1 MAGKYNFKIEQG
13 TTFSFSIVWKDSDGG
28 LIPLTDYTSR
38 MQLRYG
44 SYTGEIA
51 IELTTE
57 NGGITINIGT
67 SQVTVSISAIQS
79 ALLELK
85 PCVYDLEMVNGD
97 VVTRLIEGKVRIVPE
112 VTR

>member
-13 TTFSFSIVWKDSDGG
+13 ATFSYILVWKDSDGG
-28 LIPLTDYTSR
+28 LIPLTGYTSR

-57 NGGITINIGT
+57 NGGITINTGT
-67 SQVTVSISAIQS
+67 SQVAVLISAIQS
-79 ALLELK
+79 VLLELK
-85 PCVYDLEMVNGD
+85 SCVYDLEMINGD
-97 VVTRLIEGKVRIVPE
+97 VVTRLIEGRVRIIPE